1 LSAARERR
9 AGLAA
14 LARATVAMIA
24 VTGAALGAA
33 SSPGAASSAATTR
46 VSYLAGGSVYL
57 AAGRLEGLAEG
68 DTLQAVSRGKVVA
81 FLIVR
86 YLSSHRAACDTL
98 KAVALP
104 AVGDEVWYQAR
115 TPSPAPPP
123 EGLGAEPAPAAAD
136 TTGIV
141 GAPDSTAESGGARLV
156 VAPPVARSAVHRV
169 GRLRGR
175 IGARYLVVDP
185 GAGAGYSQPALDLKL
200 DGANLGGMPLDV
212 GVDVRSRRTYHGAPG
227 VADDGEARVYRM
239 SATYHDGP
247 GHRRLTIGRQLS
259 PSLAAVNLFDGA
271 LIEYA
276 GQRWSGGLFSGA
288 QPHPLNWA
296 LSSDVIQHGGFVGL
310 RGRQGARRW
319 SATTGGIASF
329 DHGQVNRQF
338 AFVAGSYLD
347 PRLSL
352 SVAEELDLSTGWKRA
367 IGEPTLSLTSSFMTA
382 RAQLTRTA
390 SLNAGFDN
398 RRNVRLY
405 RDRLTPETEFDDR
418 YRQGAWVGSSLDL
431 LGHLRVGADGRWSSG
446 GTGGDYRSWSVNS
459 DASRLPWL
467 QADLHW
473 RTTHFRSTTAH
484 GWLHAAGLAV
494 RPWGQNRLELS
505 GGQRTSDDGV
515 ALIRT
520 RLSWEGADLD
530 VGLAGHWY
538 LLLSAEHDHG
548 DGSHAVQGY
557 ASLSWLF

>member
-1 LSAARERR
+1 MTV
-9 AGLAA
+9 AA
-14 LARATVAMIA
+14 LTVA
-24 VTGAALGAA
+24 TSPAAATT
-33 SSPGAASSAATTR
+33 AATTR

-68 DTLQAVSRGKVVA
+68 DTLQAVNDGKVVA

-98 KAVALP
+98 EAIAMP

-115 TPSPAPPP
+115 TLPAAPPGD
-123 EGLGAEPAPAAAD
+123 GLGAEPAPLTAD
-136 TTGIV
+136 TTGIA
-141 GAPDSTAESGGARLV
+141 GAPDSTTDAAGGHDV
-156 VAPPVARSAVHRV
+156 VAPPDARSAAHRA

-185 GAGAGYSQPALDLKL
+185 DAGAGYSQPALDLKL

-239 SATYHDGP
+239 SATFHDAP
-247 GHRRLTIGRQLS
+247 GHRRLTVGRQLS
-259 PSLAAVNLFDGA
+259 PSLAAVSLFDGA

-288 QPHPLNWA
+288 QPDPFSWA
-296 LSSDVIQHGGFVGL
+296 MSGDIIQHGGFVGL

-352 SVAEELDLSTGWKRA
+352 SLAEELDLNTRWKRA
-367 IGEPTLSLTSSFMTA
+367 MGEPALSLTSTFMSA
-382 RAQLTRTA
+382 RAQLTRAA
-390 SLNAGFDN
+390 SLNAGYDN

-418 YRQGAWVGSSLDL
+418 YRQGAWVGSSLGL
-431 LGHLRVGADGRWSSG
+431 LGHLRVGADGRWSG
-446 GTGGDYRSWSVNS
+446 GGRGGDYRSWSVNTE
-459 DASRLPWL
+459 ASRLPWL
-467 QADLHW
+467 QADLRW
-473 RTTHFRSTTAH
+473 RSTHFSATTAH

-494 RPWGQNRLELS
+494 RPWGPTRVELN
-505 GGQRTSDDGV
+505 GGERSSDDGL
-515 ALIRT
+515 ALIHT
-520 RLSWEGADLD
+520 RLRWEGADLD

-538 LLLSAEHDHG
+538 LLLSGEHDHG
-548 DGSHAVQGY
+548 DGSDAVQGH